1 MIMFWASR
9 GEPLPVANTSPVSSY
24 AVALSCRLFPAYT
37 LLTQLGLLAFGVAYL
52 RAGYPAWLGGLTL
65 GGAVVFFVVFSV
77 VYLVFKDIP
86 PFVYYV
92 LTFIAGTRFMR

>member
-1 MIMFWASR
+1 M
-9 GEPLPVANTSPVSSY
+9 PVANTSPVSSY
-24 AVALSCRLFPAYT
+24 AVALSCRLFPAYEDT
-37 LLTQLGLLAFGVAYL
+37 YAARLTGL
-52 RAGYPAWLGGLTL
+52 RRRIPAGYPAWLGGITL
-65 GGAVVFFVVFSV
+65 GGAVVFFV

>member
-1 MIMFWASR
+1 MIMFWVSR
-9 GEPLPVANTSPVSSY
+9 CEPLPVANTSPVSSY

-52 RAGYPAWLGGLTL
+52 RAGYPAWLGGITL
-65 GGAVVFFVVFSV
+65 GGAVVFFVV
-77 VYLVFKDIP
+77 YLVFKDIP
-86 PFVYYV
+86 SFVYYV